1 MYKLVATLSNGLIY
15 VTNAPSVVELQR
27 IAVALNASR
36 YRVELYGDDV
46 YAMAWSA
53 VLKGQTGVLKT
64 KKQTSRRDTRK
75 RIVII
80 AGLWG
85 IISLYVNQIFDDG
98 AERSGN
104 LYRDMEVKNI
114 ESERTVKNS
123 YQALTIAQGDHIR

>member
-53 VLKGQTGVLKT
+53 ALKGQTDVLKM
-64 KKQTSRRDTRK
+64 KKQTCRRDTRK

-80 AGLWG
+80 VGLWG

-114 ESERTVKNS
+114 ESEQTNNNS
-123 YQALTIAQGDHIR
+123 YQALSMAQGHHTR